1 MKVLKNFLQYS
12 FLTMLAIVVVSCSS
26 DQTDT
31 SNANAT
37 DVENTTE
44 LNTRSVATKVEAKA
58 YYFKSLAR
66 FENGIAKLDLKD
78 LASLQGKQVNLVVL
92 YEATAPWASVFAT
105 GKFDQTGND
114 KLNGLMASYDL
125 SIVKQFAIDDENE
138 GFVLEPNAA
147 LDNPIEAAR
156 ELSLVDNVLMVHVK
170 EVPMEEDVEETASNN

>member
-1 MKVLKNFLQYS
+1 MKVIKNFLQYS
-12 FLTMLAIVVVSCSS
+12 FLTVLAFMAVSCSS

-31 SNANAT
+31 SNASAT
-37 DVENTTE
+37 DLENTN
-44 LNTRSVATKVEAKA
+44 LSTRAVETKIEAKA
-58 YYFKSLAR
+58 YYFKSLAS
-66 FENGIAKLDLKD
+66 FADGQAKLDLKD

-125 SIVKQFAIDDENE
+125 SIVKQFAIDEENE
-138 GFVLEPNAA
+138 GIVLEPNAA

-170 EVPMEEDVEETASNN
+170 EVPMQEEVEETSSVN

>member
-1 MKVLKNFLQYS
+1 MKILKNFLQYS
-12 FLTMLAIVVVSCSS
+12 FLTMLAIMVVSCSS

-31 SNANAT
+31 TAANTT
-37 DVENTTE
+37 DVENTE
-44 LNTRSVATKVEAKA
+44 LGTRSVASKVEAKA
-58 YYFKSLAR
+58 YYFKSLAS
-66 FENGIAKLDLKD
+66 FADGTAKLDLKD

-138 GFVLEPNAA
+138 GFVLEPNAT

>member
-12 FLTMLAIVVVSCSS
+12 FLIMLATMVASCSS

-31 SNANAT
+31 TTANAT
-37 DVENTTE
+37 DVENTE
-44 LNTRSVATKVEAKA
+44 LGTRSVASKIEAKA
-58 YYFKSLAR
+58 YYFKSLAE
-66 FENGIAKLDLKD
+66 FKYGHATLDLKN
-78 LASLQGKQVNLVVL
+78 LADLQGKQVNLVVL
-92 YEATAPWASVFAT
+92 YEASAPWASVFAT

-114 KLNGLMASYDL
+114 NLNGLMASYDL

-138 GFVLEPNAA
+138 GFVLEPNAT

-156 ELSLVDNVLMVHVK
+156 ELSLVENVLMVQIK